1 MNVVFIFLDGVGVG
15 KDDPIINPWTS
26 VISNSI
32 IPWEN
37 HPASYPGAY
46 SKPLDACLGVEGL
59 PQSATG
65 TTALLTGINAPQ
77 SIGQHKSGFPSGSLQ
92 KIILEHSIHKLAA
105 ESGIVSTFA
114 NAYNKAYFERPLN
127 RQSVTT
133 HAVRAAGIPFRMMDE
148 YLNGCAVFHDLTGEM
163 IREQG
168 NGDKL
173 SVPSRLIAKRR
184 KKQGY
189 NDTFSHIIKTKDLPI
204 INPVEA
210 GKRIAGI
217 SKEFDLVLFEYVKTD
232 LAGHA
237 QDLGWAKNI
246 VKEVMDFLYSILENV
261 DREKTTLVIG
271 SDHGNSEDLSVK
283 SHTKNLS
290 ACVSVGPLAES
301 ILSGCNSIADITP
314 AILRELTANR

>member
-1 MNVVFIFLDGVGVG
+1 VKVVFIFLDGVGVG
-15 KDDPIINPWTS
+15 KDDPKTNPWTS
-26 VISNSI
+26 VSNGSI

-37 HPASYPGAY
+37 HPATYPGAY

-77 SIGQHKSGFPSGSLQ
+77 HIGQHKSGFPSESLQ
-92 KIILEHSIHKLAA
+92 KIILEHSIHKQAA
-105 ESGIVSTFA
+105 EAGLVSTFA
-114 NAYNKAYFERPLN
+114 NAYNNAYFERPLN

-133 HAVRAAGIPFRMMDE
+133 HAVLAAGIPFRMMDE
-148 YLNGCAVFHDLTGEM
+148 YVNGCAIFHDLTGEM

-173 SVPSRLIAKRR
+173 SAPSRLIAKRR

-189 NDTFSHIIKTKDLPI
+189 DDTFSHIIKTKDLPI
-204 INPVEA
+204 IDPAEA

-217 SKEFDLVLFEYVKTD
+217 SKEYDLVLFEYVKTD

-237 QDLGWAKNI
+237 QDLDWAKSI
-246 VKEVMDFLYSILENV
+246 VNEVMDFLYSIIENI
-261 DREKTTLVIG
+261 DQKTTTLVIG

-290 ACVSVGPLAES
+290 ACVSIGPLAEA
-301 ILSGCNSIADITP
+301 ILSECNSIADITP
-314 AILRELTANR
+314 SILRALNSSK